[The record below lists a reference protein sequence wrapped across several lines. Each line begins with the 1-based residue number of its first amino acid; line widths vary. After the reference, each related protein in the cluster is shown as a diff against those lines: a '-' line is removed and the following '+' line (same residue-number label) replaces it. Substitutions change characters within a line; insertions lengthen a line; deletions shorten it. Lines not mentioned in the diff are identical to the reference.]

1 MDNYELKYT
10 VAYSNISGDNFL
22 LEIFQK
28 SDFTFNE
35 NQIAG
40 SVIYTKGSVDDIFE
54 PIRPTTLTINLEAS
68 QTNVLEDFQS
78 FNEFDFKVKFYRNS
92 LQIFEGWINPD
103 GWFQDW
109 VNDKWEISM
118 TAVDGLGTLKNL
130 EFLDGEPGQ
139 VDNFSLFHTFQNGNT
154 ELQLQ
159 LQTGDNWLALDFQEG
174 TEIEILSGVNMGR
187 YLITNLAAMFM
198 TCDVI
203 EPPAIFFNGPFPC
216 DIQWGKFTYA
226 PREINYLH
234 AALKRLEY
242 ELPYTIGDDINV
254 DLGVP
259 VDWIDVNKRII
270 DRNVFINDNGTFQ
283 DCETILKD
291 ILQKYNL
298 TITQE
303 NIEGRLVWYIS
314 RVMYAAYPIAAKR
327 NRQYNTTI
335 DFDGGSNEVEVIL
348 QQFEFA
354 DGHPNVKTVYS
365 EINTNIPGQEI
376 AFDAIH
382 CNENQQITFNPALQ
396 NFRFQST
403 WKGLRTFLGAIPDF
417 WSEIPP
423 MPIYPNPGDVWGI
436 FNGYM
441 RMWQV
446 FTGDLINE
454 PWFESINIRP
464 PSPIEIGVDVVINW
478 WVDYNFVNPASEVPA
493 PVKFRYL
500 LQYTT
505 DTFTRY
511 YNAQD
516 EIWQTTPELIEF
528 EGVWPTPGAQP
539 VGVVE
544 GEYRLIAPPGGAE
557 PSGRYKISIY
567 SPYGD
572 NTGYHECRLTDVQF
586 LFDVSQF
593 GTGKVHDSTQPE
605 VKSTFLNNP
614 VDVINTNE
622 PNAYFQNN
630 LYREAFA
637 PEIITGLIPMN
648 KWKAFDTPQ
657 YSDLLELTG
666 RERIKA
672 KAKPQRLFRGDI
684 FGFIPYSSVIRYD
697 GIGGNFVPLSY
708 QYRTV
713 ENIIELESSQI
724 FNEDVTINHEKKYI
738 FENEKN
744 VLIKEL

>member
-1 MDNYELKYT
+1 MDNYEIKYT
-10 VAYSNISGDNFL
+10 VGYFNISGDEFL
-22 LEIFQK
+22 LEIYQK
-28 SDFTFNE
+28 SEFTFNGTKL
-35 NQIAG
+35 AG
-40 SVIYTKGSVDDIFE
+40 SVTYTKGSIDDIFE

-78 FNEFDFKVKFYRNS
+78 FNEFDFKVKFYRNGG
-92 LQIFEGWINPD
+92 QIFEGWINPD

-130 EFLDGEPGQ
+130 EFLDGEQGQ
-139 VDNFSLFHTFQNGNT
+139 VANFSLFHTFQNSNT

-159 LQTGDNWLALDFQEG
+159 LQTGDNWLALGFQEG

-203 EPPAIFFNGPFPC
+203 VPPAIFFNGPFSC

-226 PREINYLH
+226 PREMNYLH
-234 AALKRLEY
+234 AVLKRLEY
-242 ELPYTIGDDINV
+242 ELPYTIGDDINL

-270 DRNVFINDNGTFQ
+270 DKNVFINDNGTWQ

-314 RVMYAAYPIAAKR
+314 RAIYAAYPNDAKR
-327 NRQYNTTI
+327 NRQYNTTL
-335 DFDGGSNEVEVIL
+335 DFSEGSDSVEVIL
-348 QQFEFA
+348 EQFAFA
-354 DGHPNVKTVYS
+354 DGHPKIKNIFS
-365 EINTNIPGQEI
+365 EINTIDQITPNVN
-376 AFDAIH
+376 AIH

-403 WKGLRTFLGAIPDF
+403 WKGLRTFLGAIPEF
-417 WSEIPP
+417 WSELPP
-423 MPIYPNPGDVWGI
+423 LPIADLWGI

-441 RMWQV
+441 KMFQIIDSSSSPLLTDPL
-446 FTGDLINE
+446 FQ
-454 PWFESINIRP
+454 SINIRP
-464 PSPIEIGVDVVINW
+464 PSPIETSIDVVINW
-478 WVDYNFVNPASEVPA
+478 WVDYNFVNPAVEVPA
-493 PVKFRYL
+493 PTIFRFL

-511 YNAQD
+511 YNADD

-528 EGVWPTPGAQP
+528 EGTWPTPGAQP

-557 PSGRYKISIY
+557 PSGRYILTVY
-567 SPYGD
+567 
-572 NTGYHECRLTDVQF
+572 NTKGPNFGEHECRLTDVQF

-605 VKSTFLNNP
+605 VKSTFLNDP
-614 VDVINTNE
+614 IDVINTNE

-630 LYREAFA
+630 LYREAFE
-637 PEIITGLIPMN
+637 PELITGLIAMN
-648 KWKAFDTPQ
+648 RWKAFDTPQ

-666 RERIKA
+666 RERIRA

-697 GIGGNFVPLSY
+697 GIPGNFVPLSY

-713 ENIIELESSQI
+713 ENVIELECSQI
-724 FNEDVTINHEKKYI
+724 FNEDVEINHEKKYI
-738 FENEKN
+738 FENERN